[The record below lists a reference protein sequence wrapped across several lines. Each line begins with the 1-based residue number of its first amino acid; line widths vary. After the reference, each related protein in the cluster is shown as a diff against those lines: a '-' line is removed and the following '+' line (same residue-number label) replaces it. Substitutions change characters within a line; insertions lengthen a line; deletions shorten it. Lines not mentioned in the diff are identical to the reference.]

1 MRSLSLC
8 GALLVLLTS
17 CQSWRVQ
24 PVTPVD
30 YVRSTRP
37 ERIQVIR
44 TDQTTVEMHAPVVV
58 GDSLRGLRS
67 AKAIRPFTVP
77 LEEVDRVAIR
87 KFSLGRTALM
97 ILSIGGGLFVYDQ
110 LMALNQ
116 TGF

>member
-1 MRSLSLC
+1 MRSLQL
-8 GALLVLLTS
+8 GAFLLLALTG

-30 YVRSTRP
+30 YVRTTRP
-37 ERIQVIR
+37 DRIQVIR
-44 TDQTTVEMHAPVVV
+44 TDETTVEMHAPVVV
-58 GDSLRGLRS
+58 GDSLRGLRT
-67 AKAIRPFTVP
+67 AKAIRPFTIP

-97 ILSIGGGLFVYDQ
+97 ILSIGGGLFIYDQ

>member
-1 MRSLSLC
+1 MRSLHLF
-8 GALLVLLTS
+8 GALVVLLTG

-44 TDQTTVEMHAPVVV
+44 TDETTVEMYAPAVV
-58 GDSLRGLRS
+58 GDSLRGLRT
-67 AKAIRPFTVP
+67 AKAIRPFAVP
-77 LEEVDRVAIR
+77 LEEVNRVAIR
-87 KFSLGRTALM
+87 KFSLGRTALL
-97 ILSIGGGLFVYDQ
+97 ILSVGGGLFVYDQ